1 MRKTLVLIA
10 LIAIVFFLA
19 DKLGPWSWI
28 HPLKWFILAYF
39 AAISYLFHLL
49 TTLGMRNNREN
60 FINFYLSTIIIR
72 FITTLVFLI
81 AFLVNDIEKPF
92 LFVGNFFALYLC
104 FTVFEIYGLYSN
116 LRRFS

>member
-1 MRKTLVLIA
+1 MRNTIVLI
-10 LIAIVFFLA
+10 IVVSIVFFLA
-19 DKLGPWSWI
+19 DKLGPWAWF
-28 HPLKWFILAYF
+28 HPYKWFILAYF
-39 AAISYLFHLL
+39 GALSYLIHLL
-49 TTLGMRNNREN
+49 TSLGMRNNREN

-72 FITTLVFLI
+72 FITTLIFLI
-81 AFLVNDIEKPF
+81 AFLIKDIDKPF